1 MDSVT
6 HDLNRYLKQMDEKDR
21 FDAAVEG
28 MIPDLIKE
36 GYTQD
41 EAEHHVREVLQ
52 NECQNCF
59 GRGCRKCE
67 SPDKDDDLWEGV

>member
-6 HDLNRYLKQMDEKDR
+6 HDLNRYLKQMDEEDR
-21 FDAAVEG
+21 FDAAIENMV
-28 MIPDLIKE
+28 PDLIKE
-36 GYTQD
+36 GYTHD
-41 EAEHHVREVLQ
+41 EAEHHARGVLQ

-67 SPDKDDDLWEGV
+67 PPDRDDDLWEGV